1 MRIIILGPTA
11 SGKTSLSIRLAEKLK
26 APIISADSRQ
36 CYKYLDIGT
45 AKPSPA
51 DLQKTEHY
59 NISVLD
65 LTEKDSAM
73 SFQRRTAK
81 LEEELFKKY
90 EHIIYVGGSTL
101 HLQSLIQPFNEMPEA
116 NVANIERLEQRA
128 AQEGLQSLYGML
140 MEIDPDYVKKMDGMN
155 RQRIIRALDVWMQ
168 TGNTFS
174 SYHQQTEL
182 APDDDTLVFG
192 LEVPRE
198 LLYKRINARVDSM
211 MKQGLAEETK
221 SILEKGYS
229 KELQALNTV
238 GYKEMIQYLEGE
250 LPLPL
255 AISKIKTN
263 TRRYAKRQ
271 TTWFARWDFI
281 HWLPTGTATPEEL
294 CGMIMAQ
301 IKKAVS

>member
-36 CYKYLDIGT
+36 CYKYLDVGT

-51 DLQKTEHY
+51 ELQKTKHY

-73 SFQRRTAK
+73 SFQRRSAK
-81 LEEELFKKY
+81 LEEELLKKY
-90 EHIIYVGGSTL
+90 DYVIYAGGSTL

-116 NVANIERLEQRA
+116 NAANIKRLEQRA
-128 AQEGLQSLYGML
+128 RQAGLQSLYGML
-140 MEIDPDYVKKMDGMN
+140 AEIDPEYVQKMDGMN

-182 APDDDTLVFG
+182 TPDADTLVFG
-192 LEVPRE
+192 LEVPRH
-198 LLYKRINARVDSM
+198 LLYQRINDRVDNM
-211 MKQGLAEETK
+211 MKQGLAEETQ
-221 SILEKGYS
+221 SILDKGYG

-250 LPLPL
+250 LTLPQ

-271 TTWFARWDFI
+271 TTWFARWNFI
-281 HWLPTGTATPEEL
+281 HWLPAGTATTEEL
-294 CGMIMAQ
+294 CGMILAQ
-301 IKKAVS
+301 IKNAEG